1 MSPNQYANVAA
12 RLAEAQDVLFSLQ
25 QACKPARSPGLMA
38 DVVAMQGILAR
49 IARNSWAMMDETQQ
63 IRTAQRLTKHQPIQ

>member
-12 RLAEAQDVLFSLQ
+12 RLAEAQDALFSLQ